1 MKGIAGRQMRGLP
14 QGARINCVDN
24 SGAKIVE
31 IVTVLNY
38 KGVHRRS
45 PAAGVGDMVVASVK
59 KGTPEMRRQLV
70 RAVIVRCRRPYRR
83 ADGMMVQFEDTAA
96 VLTNELGETKGT
108 GIKVPVSREAAERW
122 PRIAAAAT
130 TIV

>member
-1 MKGIAGRQMRGLP
+1 MRAVAGRQMRGLP
-14 QGARINCVDN
+14 QGARIDCVDN

-45 PAAGVGDMVVASVK
+45 PAAGVGDMVIASVK
-59 KGTPEMRRQLV
+59 KGNPEMRRQLV
-70 RAVIVRCRRPYRR
+70 RAVRRP
-83 ADGMMVQFEDTAA
+83 DGTMVQFEDNAA
-96 VLTNELGETKGT
+96 VLTNEQGETKGS
-108 GIKVPVSREAAERW
+108 GIKGPVSREAAERW

>member
-1 MKGIAGRQMRGLP
+1 MRALPGRQMRGLP
-14 QGARINCVDN
+14 QGARLDCVDN
-24 SGAKIVE
+24 SGAKTVE

-59 KGTPEMRRQLV
+59 KGNPEMRRQLV

-83 ADGMMVQFEDTAA
+83 ADGTMVQFEDNA
-96 VLTNELGETKGT
+96 VVITNRRGEVQGSDIKG
-108 GIKVPVSREAAERW
+108 PVSREAAERW
-122 PRIAAAAT
+122 PRIAATAKQ
-130 TIV
+130 IV

>member
-1 MKGIAGRQMRGLP
+1 MKAIAGRQMRGLP
-14 QGARINCVDN
+14 QGARLNCVDN
-24 SGAKIVE
+24 SGAKLIE

-45 PAAGVGDMVVASVK
+45 PAAGVGDMIVASVK
-59 KGTPEMRRQLV
+59 KGNPEMRRQLV
-70 RAVIVRCRRPYRR
+70 RAVVVRSRRAFRR
-83 ADGMMVQFEDTAA
+83 ADGTMVQFEDNAA
-96 VLTNELGETKGT
+96 VLTNEQGETKGSS
-108 GIKVPVSREAAERW
+108 IKGPVCREAAERW

>member
-70 RAVIVRCRRPYRR
+70 RAVIVRC
-83 ADGMMVQFEDTAA
+83 QFEDNAA

-108 GIKVPVSREAAERW
+108 GIKGPVSREAAERW

>member
-1 MKGIAGRQMRGLP
+1 MRAVAGRQMRGLP
-14 QGARINCVDN
+14 QGARIECVDN
-24 SGAKIVE
+24 SGAKVVE

-45 PAAGVGDMVVASVK
+45 PAAGVGDMVIASFK

-70 RAVIVRCRRPYRR
+70 RAVIVRSRRPHRR
-83 ADGMMVQFEDTAA
+83 ADGTMVKFEDNAV
-96 VLTNELGETKGT
+96 VLTNELGETRGS
-108 GIKVPVSREAAERW
+108 GIKGPVAREAAERW
-122 PRIAAAAT
+122 PRIAATAS

>member
-1 MKGIAGRQMRGLP
+1 MRAIAGRQMRGLP
-14 QGARINCVDN
+14 QGARLDCVDN
-24 SGAKIVE
+24 SGAKTVE

-59 KGTPEMRRQLV
+59 KGKPEMRRQLV

-83 ADGMMVQFEDTAA
+83 ADGSMVQFEDNAA
-96 VLTNELGETKGT
+96 VLITPEGEVKGT
-108 GIKVPVSREAAERW
+108 DVKGPVAAEASEKW
-122 PRIAAAAT
+122 PRIANLASM
-130 TIV
+130 VV

>member
-14 QGARINCVDN
+14 QGARIDCVDN
-24 SGAKIVE
+24 SGAKTVE

-59 KGTPEMRRQLV
+59 KGNPEMRRQLV

-83 ADGMMVQFEDTAA
+83 ADGTMVQFEDNAC
-96 VLTNELGETKGT
+96 VITNEKGDVQ
-108 GIKVPVSREAAERW
+108 GSDIKGPVSREAAERW
-122 PRIAAAAT
+122 PRIAATAKQ
-130 TIV
+130 IV

>member
-1 MKGIAGRQMRGLP
+1 MRGLP
-14 QGARINCVDN
+14 QGARIECVDN
-24 SGAKIVE
+24 SGAKVVE

-45 PAAGVGDMVVASVK
+45 PAAGVGDMVIASVK

-70 RAVIVRCRRPYRR
+70 RAVIVRSRRPHRR
-83 ADGMMVQFEDTAA
+83 ADGTMVKFEDNAV
-96 VLTNELGETKGT
+96 VLTNELGETRGS
-108 GIKVPVSREAAERW
+108 GIKGPVAREAAERW
-122 PRIAAAAT
+122 PRIAATAS

>member
-1 MKGIAGRQMRGLP
+1 MRAIAGRQMRGLP
-14 QGARINCVDN
+14 QGARLSCVDN
-24 SGAKIVE
+24 SGAKLIE

-45 PAAGVGDMVVASVK
+45 PSAGVGDMIVASVK
-59 KGTPEMRRQLV
+59 KGNPEMRRQLV
-70 RAVIVRCRRPYRR
+70 RAVVVRCRRAFRK
-83 ADGMMVQFEDTAA
+83 ADGTMVQFEDNAA
-96 VLTNELGETKGT
+96 VLTNEQGETKGSS
-108 GIKVPVSREAAERW
+108 IKGPVSREAAERW

>member
-1 MKGIAGRQMRGLP
+1 MRAVAGRQMRGLP
-14 QGARINCVDN
+14 QGARIDCVDY

-45 PAAGVGDMVVASVK
+45 PAAGVGDMVIASVK
-59 KGTPEMRRQLV
+59 KGNPEMRRQLV
-70 RAVIVRCRRPYRR
+70 RAVIVRCRRPFRR
-83 ADGMMVQFEDTAA
+83 ADGTMVQFEDNAA
-96 VLTNELGETKGT
+96 VLTNEQGETKGS
-108 GIKVPVSREAAERW
+108 GIKGPVSREAAERW

>member
-1 MKGIAGRQMRGLP
+1 MRAVAGRQMRGLP
-14 QGARINCVDN
+14 QGARIECVDN
-24 SGAKIVE
+24 SGAKVVE

-45 PAAGVGDMVVASVK
+45 PAAGVGDMVIASGK

-70 RAVIVRCRRPYRR
+70 HAVIVRSRRPFRR
-83 ADGMMVQFEDTAA
+83 ADGTMVKFEDNAV
-96 VLTNELGETKGT
+96 VLTNELGETRGS
-108 GIKVPVSREAAERW
+108 GIKGPVAREAAERW
-122 PRIAAAAT
+122 PRIAATAS

>member
-1 MKGIAGRQMRGLP
+1 MRAIAGRQMRGLP
-14 QGARINCVDN
+14 QGARLNCVDN
-24 SGAKIVE
+24 SGAKLIE

-45 PAAGVGDMVVASVK
+45 PSAGVGDMIVASVK
-59 KGTPEMRRQLV
+59 KGNPEMRRQLV
-70 RAVIVRCRRPYRR
+70 RAVVVRCRRAFRK
-83 ADGMMVQFEDTAA
+83 ADGTMVQFEDNAA
-96 VLTNELGETKGT
+96 VLTNEQGETKGSS
-108 GIKVPVSREAAERW
+108 IKGPVSREAAERW